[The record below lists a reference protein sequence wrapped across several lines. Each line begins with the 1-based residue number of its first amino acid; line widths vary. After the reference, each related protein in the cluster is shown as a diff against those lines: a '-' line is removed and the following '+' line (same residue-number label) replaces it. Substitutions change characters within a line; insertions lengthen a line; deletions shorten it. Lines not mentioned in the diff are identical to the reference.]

1 MKPICIAWFR
11 QDLRTDDNPMLA
23 RAAELAS
30 QQGCSV
36 LPVFIHA
43 PKEAR
48 PWAPGGASNW
58 WLHHA
63 LQALEAEL
71 RELGLPLVVR
81 NGNSQSVLEQ
91 MARELEENGL
101 RLTHILCN
109 RLYEPALAERDRKV
123 KAHFEQQGVAVERS
137 NASLLLEPEHISNQ
151 AGLPFRVFT
160 PFWKALRQ
168 LPIEAPVQSA
178 SRSLPPPAHVPA
190 SMRISELE
198 LLPAI
203 PWDRGMTA
211 HWRTQPGSA
220 HAVLDQFLA
229 AAVHDYKSHRDLP
242 AEDGTSS
249 LSPYLHFGQIGPR
262 QVWAATHA
270 SGAHEQT
277 GGFTFL
283 SELAWREFAY
293 HLLHHFPHTDQ
304 QPMNEAYRN
313 FPWKSDPNLL
323 RAWQRGQTGYPFVD
337 AGMRQLWHTG
347 WMHNR
352 VRMVV
357 ASFLV
362 KHLLQPWQDGARW
375 FWDTLV
381 DADLASNSMGWQ
393 WVAGSGADAAPY
405 FRIFNP
411 FGQGE
416 KFDAD
421 GDYVR
426 RWVPE
431 LESLPA
437 KVIHRPWEASAMELK
452 MAGVELGKTYPEPI
466 IEHSRG
472 RERAL
477 EALASLKKPA
487 G

>member
-1 MKPICIAWFR
+1 MKPVCIAWFR
-11 QDLRTDDNPMLA
+11 QDLRIQDNPMLA
-23 RAAELAS
+23 YAASRGGA
-30 QQGCSV
+30 V

-43 PKEAR
+43 PEEAG
-48 PWAPGGASNW
+48 PWAPGAASNW

-63 LQALEAEL
+63 LQSLSVEL
-71 RELGLPLVVR
+71 QELGLPLVLR
-81 NGNSQSVLEQ
+81 LGKSGEVLDGLI
-91 MARELEENGL
+91 RELGD
-101 RLTHILCN
+101 RGAQVTHILCN
-109 RLYEPALAERDRKV
+109 RLLEPALAKRDHQLDGHFAASGV
-123 KAHFEQQGVAVERS
+123 GFEQF
-137 NASLLLEPEHISNQ
+137 NASLLLEPECISNK

-168 LPIEAPVQSA
+168 LPIE
-178 SRSLPPPAHVPA
+178 PPAKVATARLQAPGYVP
-190 SMRISELE
+190 ETVPLE
-198 LLPAI
+198 KLALLPRIA
-203 PWDRGMTA
+203 WDQGFTE
-211 HWRTQPGSA
+211 HWQTRPGSA
-220 HAVLDQFLA
+220 RRVLDSFLDD
-229 AAVHDYKSHRDLP
+229 AVANYKTRRDLP
-242 AEDGTSS
+242 AETGTSG

-270 SGAHEQT
+270 SGAQDQP

-283 SELAWREFAY
+283 SELAWREFAC
-293 HLLHHFPHTDQ
+293 HLLHHFPHTDL
-304 QPMNEAYRN
+304 QPMNEKYRG
-313 FPWKSDPNLL
+313 FPWQPDASLL
-323 RAWQRGQTGYPFVD
+323 GAWQRGQTGYPFVD

-416 KFDAD
+416 KFDPG

-431 LESLPA
+431 LAQLPA
-437 KVIHRPWEASAMELK
+437 AVIHRPWEAKPMELQ
-452 MAGVELGKTYPEPI
+452 MAGVRLGEDYPLPI
-466 IEHSRG
+466 IEHRAG
-472 RERAL
+472 RQKAL
-477 EALASLKKPA
+477 DALAEIK
-487 G
+487 